1 MADKRAV
8 SREAQKTTVPHRRW
22 IRQVDEK
29 RLASLSRE
37 VSSAGNPVVTMNDE
51 KSTEARVVKKSL

>member
-8 SREAQKTTVPHRRW
+8 SREVQKTTVPHRRW
-22 IRQVDEK
+22 IRQVDEE
-29 RLASLSRE
+29 RPASLSRE